1 MLLELI
7 KNYRLKTEELKSQGL
22 RGEKANLIANNLKD
36 SEKFKTVDINELLD
50 LLKAANYT
58 THPLNKIGTTLDY
71 IKRNNLY
78 DSRQYKSILISISSS
93 LETLKLENFNQV
105 ELDKLLERITK
116 LEKSIED
123 NDSFVTDFPLINQ
136 IIRESN
142 LAPID
147 IYNIMLEI
155 DKLNKNTIGIDK
167 VDNHTFALKLISK
180 YGYNPDLTPYEEKL
194 IETINIPDLEE
205 KLEYLKGI
213 PEYDFLKNPL
223 EHHRFVLFLLAPLK
237 NIKAIKELSENSN
250 LNLEDIFVIFYFNKD
265 YELPQVDAPQDYF
278 YQIFEGTYE
287 TFVNNSK
294 LLLTMGYDLD
304 DVYQNSSVL
313 FYMATDTLERNLNA
327 LKSYNIPVTNP
338 IVLSLE
344 DNNIEDKIDKFI
356 ELGLYDYIKKYPQ
369 TLLNKDKA
377 FFHRIY
383 YAKKNGL
390 PIKRNYLLKTIT
402 SINGYSIN
410 EENYQDK
417 VKTYSCPLLEEDYS
431 SLENQKNIDISNIIN
446 ILDTYYL
453 KEENVYLIENTYISR
468 NKVIRLLSKQSG
480 FKIDRLLYA
489 ILKGVLL
496 DKETFDNI
504 VIEILN
510 KFLENN
516 LIGEEEVSLVLEN
529 LSVDNMNWGV
539 LK

>member
-7 KNYRLKTEELKSQGL
+7 KNYRLKMEELKSQGL
-22 RGEKANLIANNLKD
+22 RGEKAILIADNLKD
-36 SEKFKTVDINELLD
+36 SENFKTVDINELLE

-78 DSRQYKSILISISSS
+78 ESRQYKSILISISSS

-105 ELDKLLERITK
+105 EIDKLLERIAK
-116 LEKSIED
+116 LEKSVD
-123 NDSFVTDFPLINQ
+123 DKDSFVTDFPLINQ
-136 IIRESN
+136 IIKESN
-142 LAPID
+142 LAPTD

-155 DKLNKNTIGIDK
+155 DKLNKNTLGIDK

-180 YGYNPDLTPYEEKL
+180 YGYNPELTPYEEKL
-194 IETINIPDLEE
+194 IETINISDLEE
-205 KLEYLKGI
+205 KLEYLAGS
-213 PEYDFLKNPL
+213 PEYDFLKKSL
-223 EHHRFVLFLLAPLK
+223 LHHEFVLLLFAPLK
-237 NIKAIKELSENSN
+237 NIKAIKDLCNNSN
-250 LNLEDIFVIFYFNKD
+250 LNLEDIFAIFYFNKD
-265 YELPQVDAPQDYF
+265 YELPKVDVPQDYF

-356 ELGLYDYIKKYPQ
+356 ELGLYSYIKKYPQ

-468 NKVIRLLSKQSG
+468 NKVIRLLSHQGG
-480 FKIDRLLYA
+480 FKIDGLLHA
-489 ILKGVLL
+489 ILKGVFL

-516 LIGEEEVSLVLEN
+516 LIGEEEVSLVLEK